1 MSNYTTK
8 SDVPS
13 SLNGLKSK
21 LDKLYVNKLGS
32 VPVNLKK
39 LSDMIEKELV
49 KKMCMMNW
57 LKN

>member
-1 MSNYTTK
+1 MSDYTTK

-21 LDKLYVNKLGS
+21 LDKLYVNKLEF

-39 LSDMIEKELV
+39 LIDMIEKELV
-49 KKMCMMNW
+49 KKYAW
-57 LKN
+57 WIG